1 MIKSDFVR
9 FRGKHFS
16 GDDLAVFRRIIEENW
31 QTSRCAIS
39 REICRQFNWRQPNG
53 HLKEGICRTLLV
65 RLERKNMI
73 ELPEPIRMPEPVPA
87 DIKPKPVT
95 IDQTPIRGPVEEV
108 KNQLSF
114 LEVKKTPQEKVYNS
128 LTEQFS
134 GGYRR
139 PIGENRKYIAFIDNR
154 PSACIGLSAAP
165 RYISCRDTYIGWSP
179 ETRNKNIHLIAK
191 MNYFFTMPWVL
202 VQELDLF
209 LMDILLGRIRKDWKR
224 HTDTTSR

>member
-139 PIGENRKYIAFIDNR
+139 PIERTANTSPSSIIAR
-154 PSACIGLSAAP
+154 VPASGSRL
-165 RYISCRDTYIGWSP
+165 RRVTSP
-179 ETRNKNIHLIAK
+179 AGTPTSGGHLKRETKT
-191 MNYFFTMPWVL
+191 FT
-202 VQELDLF
+202 
-209 LMDILLGRIRKDWKR
+209 
-224 HTDTTSR
+224 